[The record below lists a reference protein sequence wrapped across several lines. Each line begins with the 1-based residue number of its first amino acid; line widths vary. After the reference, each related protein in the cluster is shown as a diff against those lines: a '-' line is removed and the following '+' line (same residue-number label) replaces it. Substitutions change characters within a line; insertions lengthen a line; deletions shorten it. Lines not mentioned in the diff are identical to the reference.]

1 MLIRI
6 FNQNISITNLVEKK
20 LIQNEL
26 YENYINKIEVK

>member
-26 YENYINKIEVK
+26 YENYINKIEV